1 MKKIMASVKRKALVN
16 VAALLGIVALSSVS
30 TASAWYVYNGEV
42 PEELLK

>member
-1 MKKIMASVKRKALVN
+1 MKNMMASVKRMALTN

>member
-1 MKKIMASVKRKALVN
+1 MKKMMASVKRMALMN
-16 VAALLGIVALSSVS
+16 VASLLGIVALSSVS